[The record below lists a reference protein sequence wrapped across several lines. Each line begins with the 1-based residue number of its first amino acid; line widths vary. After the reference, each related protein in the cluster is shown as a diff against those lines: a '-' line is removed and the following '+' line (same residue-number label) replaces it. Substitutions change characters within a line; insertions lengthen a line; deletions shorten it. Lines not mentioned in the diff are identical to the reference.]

1 MSPETKTLL
10 IIYINVALYATCF
23 QLQRPLEPFLVER
36 LLKTADGGGVAANA
50 TSTAAASEYARL
62 QSFFSAVQTVGS
74 LASGLAIDRF
84 GVRGGFVMTFAA
96 SALSYYLLS
105 ISSTIGV
112 LYASKVPT
120 VLQAGFL
127 CAQTAVSQVTADG
140 PERIAAL
147 GRLTMAYTIGVV
159 IGPTLGGYLGASG
172 NYVLGA
178 QLAVAGSLVSIVLAL
193 LMPAAGSASNK
204 KQDGDSL
211 KSNAADGVVA
221 PVAALSVFGI
231 VRLVW
236 PLLLAKTVTG
246 VANAMRDTAAPLVLK
261 NQFGFDERAMGTL
274 MGATAA
280 VNAVV
285 NGGLLAPLAA
295 RFGSNL
301 NALIASA
308 LGASALLGLAQ
319 AALLS
324 GSFLTAAMAPLQK
337 LGVTLLCAIG
347 MGCSD
352 GPAAVWWS
360 TAVDRGVSALSTHR
374 MPLFIASSFGLS
386 VIQYVLATTLTG
398 ESTARVNASS
408 RGTLLGIEHS
418 LCVWCP
424 LWCCFARLPF
434 HLDSPSYCM
443 QASQS

>member
-36 LLKTADGGGVAANA
+36 LLKTADGTSGGVASNA

-84 GVRGGFVMTFAA
+84 GVRGGFVITFAA

-193 LMPAAGSASNK
+193 LMPAAGSASSASGK
-204 KQDGDSL
+204 KQDGASSASTD
-211 KSNAADGVVA
+211 AGVA
-221 PVAALSVFGI
+221 TPVAAPVPALSVLGI

-295 RFGSNL
+295 RFGANL

-308 LGASALLGLAQ
+308 LGASALLGLVQ
-319 AALLS
+319 AAVLS
-324 GSFLTAAMAPLQK
+324 GSFLNAAVAPLQQA
-337 LGVTLLCAIG
+337 GTTLLCAIG

-352 GPAAVWWS
+352 GPAAVWWTS
-360 TAVDRGVSALSTHR
+360 NVAAAAAAALSTHR
-374 MPLFIASSFGLS
+374 MPLFIASSFCLS

-398 ESTARVNASS
+398 ESTARVEASS

-418 LCVWCP
+418 LCV
-424 LWCCFARLPF
+424 A
-434 HLDSPSYCM
+434 PSCAITM
-443 QASQS
+443 N

>member
-36 LLKTADGGGVAANA
+36 LLKTADGAGVAANA
-50 TSTAAASEYARL
+50 SSTAAASEYARL

-127 CAQTAVSQVTADG
+127 CAQTAVSQLTADG

-193 LMPAAGSASNK
+193 FMPAAGSASNK
-204 KQDGDSL
+204 KQDDASL
-211 KSNAADGVVA
+211 KSTAADVA
-221 PVAALSVFGI
+221 TPVATLSVFGI

-295 RFGSNL
+295 RFGANL

-324 GSFLTAAMAPLQK
+324 GSFLTAAVAPLQK
-337 LGVTLLCAIG
+337 LGATLLCAIG
-347 MGCSD
+347 MGSD

-360 TAVDRGVSALSTHR
+360 SALVGSVSALSAHR

-418 LCVWCP
+418 LCVLNP
-424 LWCCFARLPF
+424 L
-434 HLDSPSYCM
+434 
-443 QASQS
+443 